1 MDKKSSPMRVDK
13 VDKRVLGP
21 VLMGF
26 FIMGFCDIVA
36 PISGR
41 IATEFPASQ
50 QAAVSF
56 LPTMVFLWFLVLSTP
71 LAALMNRIGRK
82 AMSMIGYAF
91 TIAGLLVPFLAGE
104 GCALGWYFAGFGLLG
119 IGNTALQV
127 AVNPLLATIVPGERM
142 TSYLTVGQ
150 IFRNTSLLL
159 LAPIVTAL
167 VALTGSWRLLL
178 PIYAGLTV
186 LGGIWLQFTTVAEP
200 ERSGHAAG
208 MSDCFRLLRNRAV
221 LLCTLG
227 VACFIAGDVGIG
239 FLSVRLIDNPDSILT
254 TTGFYAC
261 RIVGTLVG
269 AWVLVRLSDVKYL
282 SWNMAGALVLCVVL
296 LFVRNEAAIYAAVGL
311 RHGLR
316 LRHLLCRGDQ
326 SRTRT
331 GQRGRGADDYG
342 DCRRGRLGA
351 RMRGDH
357 PLDGEPPPGDAVRRP
372 LRGLYALGKYQVEN
386 QINSCSMIRKIV
398 ITLLLGA
405 CVWPALAQRPR
416 TRVEWGVIG
425 GINVPDYTTN
435 MSKTDVKN
443 KLGWQAGI
451 VTAVNLGAFA
461 IEPQILYVRQ
471 GLRIKPEGAKEIN
484 LKSNSIDVPVL
495 VSLRLLR
502 PFRFY
507 AGPVF
512 TVMNDCKQKSG
523 GDLLDFG
530 RVRPTMS
537 YTVGAGVKLLGHM
550 LIDLRYNGQFKGKED
565 VVLPDGSRLD
575 KLRSYNV
582 ALSVGYLF

>member
-311 RHGLR
+311 MGFAMA
-316 LRHLLCRGDQ
+316 CVFA
-326 SRTRT
+326 TF
-331 GQRGRGADDYG
+331 Y
-342 DCRRGRLGA
+342 RLGA

-405 CVWPALAQRPR
+405 CVWSALAQRPR